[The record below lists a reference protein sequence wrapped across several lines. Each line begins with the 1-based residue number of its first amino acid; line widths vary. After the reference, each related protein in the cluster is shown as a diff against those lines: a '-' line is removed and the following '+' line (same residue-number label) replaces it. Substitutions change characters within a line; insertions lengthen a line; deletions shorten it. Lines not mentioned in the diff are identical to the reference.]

1 MAASQTYLVG
11 GAVRDQL
18 LGLAMHERDYVVV
31 GSTPEALLA
40 LGYTQVG
47 RDFPVFLHPKSK
59 EEYALARTE
68 RKAGQGYKGFAVH
81 ATPQVTLEDDLLRRD
96 LTINAIAQT
105 SEGQLIDPYGGQE
118 DIQAKLL
125 RHVSEAFSED
135 PLRVL
140 RTARFAAHLHHLGFS
155 IAAKTKALLATIT
168 RSGEL
173 ATLAKE
179 RVWQETH
186 KALSSQ
192 SPWVYFEVL
201 EACGALHELMPAL
214 ADLLNR
220 RPQALNTLKLL
231 SEFNTNTDVRLCA
244 LLYQLNKLQIERYNQ
259 QLGAKQN
266 YFGYRDAINY
276 LGEYNLSLDEKII
289 YGVDAEFDASRYNRS
304 SLATNVKHDE
314 GIISQYFDYQFRPM
328 EKLHATVGARR
339 DDHTTVGAKESGRIT
354 AAYLLNG
361 NSKIRSSIGTGIRFP
376 ALYDYAYGYST
387 AVTLGQS
394 LEELQAEQI

>member
-18 LGLAMHERDYVVV
+18 LGLAVHERDYVVV

-96 LTINAIAQT
+96 LTINAIAQS

-155 IAAKTKALLATIT
+155 IAAKTKVLLATIT
-168 RSGEL
+168 CSGEL

-244 LLYQLNKLQIERYNQ
+244 LLYQLNKLQIEHLAAQIKIPNAPKALALATSNHQRALRAYTELDAAQRHLLLSNLGLMRHTELLDELLSLCQVITQNQ
-259 QLGAKQN
+259 EPLFGWLSPKQHILEDLAKIQRVKPSELMLQG
-266 YFGYRDAINY
+266 FSGKA
-276 LGEYNLSLDEKII
+276 LGEALKKAQI
-289 YGVDAEFDASRYNRS
+289 
-304 SLATNVKHDE
+304 
-314 GIISQYFDYQFRPM
+314 
-328 EKLHATVGARR
+328 
-339 DDHTTVGAKESGRIT
+339 ESI
-354 AAYLLNG
+354 
-361 NSKIRSSIGTGIRFP
+361 
-376 ALYDYAYGYST
+376 
-387 AVTLGQS
+387 
-394 LEELQAEQI
+394 